1 MQVSIMK
8 LISTILIASTAAA
21 LKAPRAAPTKALQV
35 PRGGGMVEQSTA
47 IKAATGV
54 FGLYSAQMLLV
65 PSKIQNDHFEAKA
78 TTSTDFAWRGHG
90 VSIAIG
96 IWAITQLDTDAAFKV
111 AMAWVAGI
119 AVAYPYNAKFNWFD
133 TYKVKYPMH
142 YVPEVLMIALLGAGY
157 IANQAE

>member
-1 MQVSIMK
+1 MMK
-8 LISTILIASTAAA
+8 LLALLATATA
-21 LKAPRAAPTKALQV
+21 LKQPLQKPLAV
-35 PRGGGMVEQSTA
+35 RGGG
-47 IKAATGV
+47 IDKAGV
-54 FGLYSAQMLLV
+54 VKAVNIAWGVYAAQMLLV

-96 IWAITQLDTDAAFKV
+96 IWALTKLDTEDAFKI

-119 AVAYPYNAKFNWFD
+119 GIAYPYNAKFNWFD